1 MTHRETAHILAINW
15 QDISHPLGGGAEVHL
30 HEISKRLVQHG
41 CQVTVLCSRYRDSAA
56 EEEIDGV
63 AIVRRSS
70 RAAFNFA
77 VPHAYRQLRR
87 CCAFDLVIDDI
98 NKIPFYTPLYVREPI
113 LALVHHLF
121 QKSIFLQAAW
131 PAAAYVYSAEK
142 WIPRVYRHTP
152 FAAVSESTRS
162 ELRSLGI
169 QTEIDLLPNGVDLD
183 SYTVRQELRPAKPTI
198 GYIGR
203 LKKYKSIDHFL
214 RAIPAVAAE
223 VPDLRA
229 VIVGD
234 GDDRDRLQRLTVELG
249 LQDRVEFAGFVTQTE
264 KVERLNQL
272 WLAVN
277 PSSKEGWGLTV
288 IEANACGVPVVAAD
302 SPGLRD
308 SVVHEKT
315 GLLYAYGDVTAL
327 SRQILFLL
335 NRQQRRREMAHLA
348 RQWAE
353 RFSWDASAG
362 IAQKIIERILVKN
375 KHS

>member
-1 MTHRETAHILAINW
+1 
-15 QDISHPLGGGAEVHL
+15 
-30 HEISKRLVQHG
+30 
-41 CQVTVLCSRYRDSAA
+41 
-56 EEEIDGV
+56 
-63 AIVRRSS
+63 
-70 RAAFNFA
+70 
-77 VPHAYRQLRR
+77 
-87 CCAFDLVIDDI
+87 
-98 NKIPFYTPLYVREPI
+98 
-113 LALVHHLF
+113 
-121 QKSIFLQAAW
+121 
-131 PAAAYVYSAEK
+131 
-142 WIPRVYRHTP
+142 
-152 FAAVSESTRS
+152 
-162 ELRSLGI
+162 
-169 QTEIDLLPNGVDLD
+169 LPNGVDLE
-183 SYTVRQELRPAKPTI
+183 SYRVRQELRPAKPTI

-249 LQDRVEFAGFVTQTE
+249 LQDRVEFSALSSGRKDRASQSIMAGGQSIIQG
-264 KVERLNQL
+264 R
-272 WLAVN
+272 
-277 PSSKEGWGLTV
+277 GGLTV